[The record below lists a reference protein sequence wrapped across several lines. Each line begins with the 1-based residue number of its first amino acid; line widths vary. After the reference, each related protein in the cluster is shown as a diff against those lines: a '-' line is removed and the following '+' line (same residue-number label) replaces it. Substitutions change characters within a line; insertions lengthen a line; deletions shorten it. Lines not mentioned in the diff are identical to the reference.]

1 MVGDSLYRSS
11 SFRLSDGRRGLDDSC
26 IRRLRSVL
34 LSRLD
39 FWDNPGL
46 GVSRDFFCD
55 AVDSVVR
62 LSGLSN
68 FLFCPSFQFAGENT
82 GYMSR
87 IRILPE
93 AVANRIAA
101 GEVVERPASV
111 VKELLENAL
120 DAGAKTIRVEVE
132 AGGKRMIRIIDD
144 GHGMSHDDALLAF
157 ERHATSKLRSADDLL
172 SIPTLGFRG
181 EALPTIAAVSRLL
194 LETRAEEDAEGTR
207 VEFAGGKLVNV
218 KPAGLPAGTT
228 VSVADLFYSVPAR
241 RKFLKSDTT
250 ELGHIASLVTHYALA
265 NPGRQFVLT
274 TPTQQIVDCSPVERL
289 AERVYQLFGKQS
301 FDELIEIPVVS
312 AAFRA
317 AITEPELEPA
327 EEKAR
332 LTVYGFTSRPEIQR
346 PNRNGIYIFVNRRL
360 VRDRLILHA
369 IHEAYRNILPSNVF
383 PATLLF
389 LEMPYDE
396 VDVNVHPAKI
406 EVRFRR
412 SQFVHDFTRD
422 AIRQAL
428 MSARPIA
435 SFAAAAA
442 ASGALQN
449 ANTSAASLSNAPSMD
464 PTAPSIVPRAII
476 PAMEEI
482 GLGSGVGSDGGFD
495 LTSAPLQPIEQR
507 FVFPAGPES
516 LVESSAAFGAP
527 SLASEPPA
535 PNWAANFAAGNG
547 SAPATLPH
555 PDQIADLKPL
565 GQVSSSFIVAVNGEG
580 LWLVDQHVAHERVLF
595 EQHLEARRAGKVESQ
610 RMLMPM
616 ILELSPRQ
624 LVIYEKIAEELS
636 ANGFEV
642 ELMGPRSVAI
652 QAAPA
657 GITGSDAEKLLTE
670 ILDGIERE
678 NAAIS
683 IETLQAKI
691 AASTACHA
699 AIKVNMPLDQTK
711 MEWLLAALAKTDC
724 PMSCPHGR
732 PVVLRYSIK
741 EIEKAFHRI

>member
-1 MVGDSLYRSS
+1 
-11 SFRLSDGRRGLDDSC
+11 
-26 IRRLRSVL
+26 
-34 LSRLD
+34 
-39 FWDNPGL
+39 
-46 GVSRDFFCD
+46 
-55 AVDSVVR
+55 
-62 LSGLSN
+62 
-68 FLFCPSFQFAGENT
+68 
-82 GYMSR
+82 MSR

-111 VKELLENAL
+111 VKELLENSL
-120 DAGAKTIRVEVE
+120 DAGAKTIRVEIE
-132 AGGKRMIRIIDD
+132 AGGKRMIRVIDD
-144 GHGMSHDDALLAF
+144 GHGMAHDDALLAF

-194 LETRAEEDAEGTR
+194 LESRAEEEAEGTR
-207 VEFAGGKLVNV
+207 VEFSGGKLVSV
-218 KPAGLPAGTT
+218 KPAGLPPGTT
-228 VSVADLFYSVPAR
+228 ISVADLFYCVPAR

-265 NPGRQFVLT
+265 NPGKQFVLT

-301 FDELIEIPVVS
+301 FDELIEIPVAS

-317 AITEPELEPA
+317 AITEPELEQS

-332 LTVYGFTSRPEIQR
+332 LTVYGFTSRPEVQR

-422 AIRQAL
+422 SIRQAL
-428 MSARPIA
+428 MTVRPIA

-442 ASGALQN
+442 ASGTSQN
-449 ANTSAASLSNAPSMD
+449 TNAASASLSNAPSID

-495 LTSAPLQPIEQR
+495 LSGAPFQPVEQR
-507 FVFPAGPES
+507 FAFPPGA
-516 LVESSAAFGAP
+516 ESSTEPGAAFGLPTQAG
-527 SLASEPPA
+527 ASTLNRPA

-555 PDQIADLKPL
+555 PDQISDLKPL
-565 GQVSSSFIVAVNGEG
+565 GQVNSSFIVAVNGEG

-616 ILELSPRQ
+616 ILELAPRQ

-642 ELMGPRSVAI
+642 EPMGPRSVAI

-657 GITGSDAEKLLTE
+657 GITGADAEKLLTE

-711 MEWLLAALAKTDC
+711 MEWLLSALAKTDC

-732 PVVLRYSIK
+732 PVVLRYSVK